1 MNNKKI
7 SFKELLCCFYNL
19 YEKSPGKGGRGSTQ
33 LLVNLLKLNI
43 TFFRHHSLPA
53 SLFRAKPFSSPYSSV
68 SVTQAH
74 SFSDLTVLAFPMLR
88 YLGCHLLCDASLTT
102 KVVRLIKSFI
112 NLVSCMLL

>member
-1 MNNKKI
+1 M
-7 SFKELLCCFYNL
+7 LC
-19 YEKSPGKGGRGSTQ
+19 
-33 LLVNLLKLNI
+33 VNLQVFYMDENLRSMNI
-43 TFFRHHSLPA
+43 LTFIFDVFRHHSLPA

-112 NLVSCMLL
+112 NLVSFMLV